1 MPSFSWATCFDET
14 MSNVTMKNAN
24 ADAPA
29 IELADVQISYM
40 DAPEV
45 VLIQDVNWRIGVGDF
60 WVVSGRSLSG
70 KSVLLMT
77 AAGLNRPVRGT
88 LRILGQ
94 DVAEAHEKDRVNWRR
109 RIGYVFEH
117 SGRLFGLL
125 NVAQNIALPMQYH
138 PGMEEADIAARV
150 DELLTLTE
158 LQDYA
163 DEMPSHLGLSI
174 QQRVGLARALALSA
188 EVLFLDNPLST
199 LSLRECRWWLDFL
212 RQLQES
218 RRAQGKPLT
227 LVASAD
233 DFRGWA
239 GAASRFAVVEGGRFQ
254 VVGGRDELSASA
266 EPVVQEFLAK
276 DF

>member
-1 MPSFSWATCFDET
+1 MSDATP
-14 MSNVTMKNAN
+14 KNMT
-24 ADAPA
+24 ADAA
-29 IELADVQISYM
+29 VIELGAVPVSYM
-40 DAPEV
+40 DDPEV
-45 VLIQDVNWRIGVGDF
+45 VLIHDVNWRIGRGDF
-60 WVVSGRSLSG
+60 WVVSGRPSCG
-70 KSVLLMT
+70 KSALLMT
-77 AAGLNRPVRGT
+77 AAGLNRPVRGR

-94 DVAEAHEKDRVNWRR
+94 DVAEAHEKDRVNWRQ

-125 NVAQNIALPMQYH
+125 NVAQNVALPMQYH
-138 PGMEEADIAARV
+138 VGMEEADIATRV
-150 DELLTLTE
+150 DELLALTG

-163 DEMPSHLGLSI
+163 GEMPSHLSLSI
-174 QQRVGLARALALSA
+174 QQRVGLARALALSP

-218 RRAQGKPLT
+218 RRAQGKTLT

-239 GAASRFAVVEGGRFQ
+239 DEASQFAVVEGGQFQ

-266 EPVVQEFLAK
+266 EPVVQDFLTREI
-276 DF
+276 

>member
-1 MPSFSWATCFDET
+1 
-14 MSNVTMKNAN
+14 MSDTTAKNVKTDGA
-24 ADAPA
+24 A
-29 IELADVQISYM
+29 IELADVQVSYM
-40 DAPEV
+40 DDPEL

-60 WVVSGRSLSG
+60 WVVSGRPVSG
-70 KSVLLMT
+70 KSALLMS
-77 AAGLNRPVRGT
+77 AGGLNRPVRGT

-138 PGMEEADIAARV
+138 PGMDEAAIAARV
-150 DELLTLTE
+150 DELLTMTG

-163 DEMPSHLGLSI
+163 GQMPSHLNLSI
-174 QQRVGLARALALSA
+174 QQRVGLARALALSV

-218 RRAQGKPLT
+218 HRAKGKPLT

-233 DFRGWA
+233 DFRGWSAVA
-239 GAASRFAVVEGGRFQ
+239 GQFAVVEGGRFHA
-254 VVGGRDELSASA
+254 VGGRAELSASA
-266 EPVVQEFLAK
+266 EPVVQEFMAK
-276 DF
+276 GF

>member
-1 MPSFSWATCFDET
+1 
-14 MSNVTMKNAN
+14 MSDANTKNVKT
-24 ADAPA
+24 DAAA
-29 IELADVQISYM
+29 IELVGVEVSYM

-45 VLIQDVNWRIGVGDF
+45 VLIEDVNWRIGRGDF
-60 WVVSGRSLSG
+60 WVVSGRPLSG
-70 KSVLLMT
+70 KSALLMT
-77 AAGLNRPVRGT
+77 AGGLNRPMRGT

-94 DVAEAHEKDRVNWRR
+94 DVAEAHEKDRVNWRQ

-117 SGRLFGLL
+117 SGRLFSLL

-150 DELLTLTE
+150 DELLTLTG

-163 DEMPSHLGLSI
+163 GQMPSHLSLSI
-174 QQRVGLARALALSA
+174 QQRVGLARALALSF

-199 LSLRECRWWLDFL
+199 LSPRECRWWLDFL
-212 RQLQES
+212 RQLQENH
-218 RRAQGKPLT
+218 RAKGKPLT

-233 DFRGWA
+233 GFRGWTDV
-239 GAASRFAVVEGGRFQ
+239 ASHFAVVEGGRFQ

-266 EPVVQEFLAK
+266 EPVVRDFLMKEF
-276 DF
+276 

>member
-1 MPSFSWATCFDET
+1 MSDATPK
-14 MSNVTMKNAN
+14 NVA
-24 ADAPA
+24 ADAA
-29 IELADVQISYM
+29 VIELAGVEVSYM
-40 DAPEV
+40 DTPEV
-45 VLIQDVNWRIGVGDF
+45 VLMQDVNWRIGRGDF
-60 WVVSGRSLSG
+60 WAVGGRVSSG
-70 KSVLLMT
+70 KSALLMT

-88 LRILGQ
+88 LQILGQ

-117 SGRLFGLL
+117 RGRLFGLL

-138 PGMEEADIAARV
+138 AGLDEGQIAARV
-150 DELLTLTE
+150 DELLTLTG

-163 DEMPSHLGLSI
+163 DQMPSRLNLSI
-174 QQRVGLARALALSA
+174 QQRVGLARALSSSV

-199 LSLRECRWWLDFL
+199 LSLRECRWWLDFS

-218 RRAQGKPLT
+218 CRAKGQPLT

-233 DFRGWA
+233 DFRGWSDVA
-239 GAASRFAVVEGGRFQ
+239 KQFAIVDGGRFQ

-266 EPVVQEFLAK
+266 EPAVQDFLAK
-276 DF
+276 EF

>member
-1 MPSFSWATCFDET
+1 
-14 MSNVTMKNAN
+14 MSD
-24 ADAPA
+24 DAVNKA
-29 IELADVQISYM
+29 KTDAAVVELAGVQVSYM

-45 VLIQDVNWRIGVGDF
+45 VLVEDVNWRIGRGDF
-60 WVVSGRSLSG
+60 WVVSGRPLSG
-70 KSVLLMT
+70 RSALLMT

-94 DVAEAHEKDRVNWRR
+94 DVAQAHEKDRVNWRQ
-109 RIGYVFEH
+109 RIGYVFEN
-117 SGRLFGLL
+117 SGRLFSLL

-138 PGMEEADIAARV
+138 PGLEEDAIAARV
-150 DELLTLTE
+150 NELLALTE

-163 DEMPSHLGLSI
+163 GEMPSHLNLSI
-174 QQRVGLARALALSA
+174 QQRVGLARALALPV

-212 RQLQES
+212 RQLQENH
-218 RRAQGKPLT
+218 RAQGKPLT

-239 GAASRFAVVEGGRFQ
+239 DVASHFAVVEGGRFHA
-254 VVGGRDELSASA
+254 VGGREQLSAST
-266 EPVVQEFLAK
+266 EPVVQDFLAK
-276 DF
+276 GL